1 MKVHIFGGGTVNHVR
16 PHLALCAPAYG
27 TFARTLHND
36 AVVYDKLEPVL
47 HLTRMAGGNKSLE
60 TNADVAAA
68 LEVIKGDPEPC
79 VVIMNVALCDY
90 AGEVP
95 MSGQYTTD
103 PKARPRLRTSEGPQQ
118 MALIPADKLIASIR
132 SERKDI
138 YLVGFKTTSGAT
150 ADEQF
155 VAGLHLLKAS
165 SCNLV
170 VANDIKT
177 HRNMIIT
184 PERARYCVTAD
195 RATLSIQLVKMIRA
209 RAGLTFHRTA
219 VLSPERLHDPEG
231 ALAGVLAYLADN
243 GAYKPFRGVTV
254 GHFAQKPEGCSPTY
268 MRSSRRGHNFTMESD
283 RRLIDAQCMP
293 GGSIRAYGAKPSA
306 GARSQMQLFADHPE
320 YDCIVHFHC
329 KMREGSEIPVRK
341 QEAFEC
347 GSIECG
353 VNTSD
358 GIKDM
363 GGIGAVM
370 LEKHGPNIMFKATD
384 DPERVIEFVKK
395 NFDLSQGTS
404 DVADGSI

>member
-1 MKVHIFGGGTVNHVR
+1 MKVHIFGGGTVSHVR
-16 PHLALCAPAYG
+16 PHMALCAPAYG

-36 AVVYDKLEPVL
+36 AVVYDQLDPVL

-60 TNADVAAA
+60 TNADVARA
-68 LEVIKGDPEPC
+68 LEAIKANPEPC
-79 VVIMNVALCDY
+79 VIIMNVALCDFE
-90 AGEVP
+90 GEVP
-95 MSGQYTTD
+95 YSGLMTAD
-103 PKARPRLRTSEGPQQ
+103 AKDRPRLRTSEGPQQ

-132 SERKDI
+132 AVRKDI

-155 VAGLHLLKAS
+155 IAGLHLLKAS

-177 HRNMIIT
+177 RRNMIIT

-195 RATLSIQLVKMIRA
+195 RTTLSIQLVKMIRA

-219 VLSPERLHDPEG
+219 VLSPERLHKPEG
-231 ALAGVLAYLADN
+231 ALRGVLAYLADN

-254 GHFAQKPEGCSPTY
+254 GHFAQRPEGGSPTY
-268 MRSSRRGHNFTMESD
+268 MRSSRRGHNFTMEGD
-283 RRLIDAQCMP
+283 RDLVDVQFVP
-293 GGSIRAYGAKPSA
+293 EGGLRAYGAKPSA
-306 GARSQMQLFADHPE
+306 GARSQMQLFQDHPE

-329 KMREGSEIPVRK
+329 KMREGVDIPVRT
-341 QEAFEC
+341 QLAFEC

-358 GIKDM
+358 GIEERD
-363 GGIGAVM
+363 GFGVVM

-384 DPERVIEFVKK
+384 DPEKVITFIEAT
-395 NFDLSQGTS
+395 FDLSRGTS